1 MHRFDELLGI
11 ATVAAAAMFVAVA
24 VAPVTRSAPVSESAS
39 IVVLPSV
46 DVVVRRSVE
55 AARIEH
61 EEALDRQRL
70 TKGVSRPEA

>member
-1 MHRFDELLGI
+1 MNRIDELLGV

-24 VAPVTRSAPVSESAS
+24 VAPVTRSAPVSDPAS

-46 DVVVRRSVE
+46 DVVVRRSIE
-55 AARIEH
+55 SARIEH

-70 TKGVSRPEA
+70 TKGVLRPEA